1 MTLYILI
8 HTTNKFGM
16 TSGIYT
22 YIYGINIRL
31 NNYYDCDNVDVI
43 LHVFTWECI

>member
-8 HTTNKFGM
+8 HIVWYM